1 MNKMFDTYLAMLESK
16 APASQKADFHAARE
30 LYRKEGL
37 PKFEG
42 IWDMVTGKFGKAPSQ
57 STFGD
62 HKDQNNAKRTP
73 EQVAKDKAKAED
85 IKTAEKDFP
94 QAAKTINTL
103 AAHDPGKVHA
113 WVDFRLTPAIK
124 RAMNTPTEFNTVDE
138 IKAGAKE
145 AYKEAAAEF
154 KKEDAEAKATEKQNL
169 KDSLARADEIEDSK
183 KKEEQFKK
191 EREMAAAAEKKRE
204 DLGKNRDYKWDA
216 SMSAGASDTD
226 VNQKIAT
233 RRSEDL
239 QNKEK
244 ADADIAAAQKWW
256 DEHGETPA
264 FHKAMSDEEMKA
276 QKEADRQ
283 KAEATKQADESLDW
297 INSWGLDESVS
308 TKRLR
313 AAFESVYG
321 DSKEF
326 SDSEIRAI
334 CASCYARRNAR

>member
-73 EQVAKDKAKAED
+73 EQVAQDKENATK
-85 IKTAEKDFP
+85 IKTAIENFP
-94 QAAKTINTL
+94 KAAETINTV

-124 RAMNTPTEFNTVDE
+124 RAMNTPTQFNTVDE

-145 AYKEAAAEF
+145 AYKESARQF
-154 KKEDAEAKATEKQNL
+154 KDEDAEAKAAEKQ
-169 KDSLARADEIEDSK
+169 KMQDSLAKADEFEK
-183 KKEEQFKK
+183 
-191 EREMAAAAEKKRE
+191 EKKAKE
-204 DLGKNRDYKWDA
+204 LAANSEKKLDEVGKNRDYKWDN
-216 SMSAGASDTD
+216 SMSVGATDTD

-233 RRSEDL
+233 RRSEDM

-264 FHKAMSDEEMKA
+264 FHKAMTGEEMK
-276 QKEADRQ
+276 KNEDSRQ
-283 KAEATKQADESLDW
+283 KAEAAKQADDVNDW
-297 INSWGLDESVS
+297 INGWGLDESVS
-308 TKRLR
+308 IKGLR

-334 CASCYARRNAR
+334 CASCYARRNAQ